1 MLSYIEFFSDCKSK
15 PVKLVTSKL
24 PLFALLIMFPILSNP
39 LLIQVSVGAQLYP
52 QNPVLHVGGSL
63 DFSVEGVC
71 VFGDEIVSISFAYA
85 PAVTVLC
92 IMKFLFAC
100 NLR

>member
-1 MLSYIEFFSDCKSK
+1 
-15 PVKLVTSKL
+15 
-24 PLFALLIMFPILSNP
+24 MFPILSNA